1 MDPAPKTYE
10 QLLAEN
16 KELREQN
23 KVLTVQAGYASKEKD
38 RLMHVNRTLSEKS
51 MHLQGLNLK
60 LQMELHKQT
69 EAVGKLTKA
78 VNGDPSAAMQLDHLN
93 EIEQLSIQVKELSDV
108 KALWEQE
115 KMIAKENENR
125 MNDIMKKFALS
136 ETHVRHLQDM
146 CMDFTR
152 GYYDESKKLQE
163 EKKRL
168 QEEKAALLVRLAA
181 LENANASDLLVL
193 DGLDQLDQA

>member
-23 KVLTVQAGYASKEKD
+23 KVLTVQAGYASQERE
-38 RLMHVNRTLSEKS
+38 RLVHVNRTLSEKS
-51 MHLQGLNLK
+51 MNLQGLNLK

-69 EAVGKLTKA
+69 ENVGKLTKA
-78 VNGDPSAAMQLDHLN
+78 LKDVPNAAMQLDHLN
-93 EIEQLSIQVKELSDV
+93 EIEKLSVQVKELTHV
-108 KALWEQE
+108 KALWEQD

-125 MNDIMKKFALS
+125 MNDIMKKFAVS

-168 QEEKAALLVRLAA
+168 QEEKAALLARLAA
-181 LENANASDLLVL
+181 LENANASDLFVL
-193 DGLDQLDQA
+193 EGLDELDAA

>member
-16 KELREQN
+16 K
-23 KVLTVQAGYASKEKD
+23 VLTAQAGYASKERD

-51 MHLQGLNLK
+51 MNLQGLNLK
-60 LQMELHKQT
+60 LQTELHNQT
-69 EAVGKLTKA
+69 ETVGKLTKA
-78 VNGDPSAAMQLDHLN
+78 LKDVPNAAMQLDHLN
-93 EIEQLSIQVKELSDV
+93 EIEQLSIQVKELTHV
-108 KALWEQE
+108 KALWEQD

-152 GYYDESKKLQE
+152 GYYNESKKLQE
-163 EKKRL
+163 EK
-168 QEEKAALLVRLAA
+168 AVLLARVAA

-193 DGLDQLDQA
+193 DGLDQLDAA